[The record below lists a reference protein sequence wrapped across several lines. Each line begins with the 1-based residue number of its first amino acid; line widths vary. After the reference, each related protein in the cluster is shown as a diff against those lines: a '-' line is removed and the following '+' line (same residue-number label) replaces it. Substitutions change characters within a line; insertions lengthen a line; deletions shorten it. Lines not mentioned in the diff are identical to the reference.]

1 MIRRF
6 ARPYARAIMD
16 AAGSPAKANELRGE
30 LMSFASA
37 LRSSQE
43 LRDLYLN
50 PAIDQATTL
59 EITRQLAR
67 KMKVSDLAAKT
78 LEVLVRNHRINDL
91 DAILEALAS
100 YVNAALGVAVAE
112 VRSARNLGP
121 DEIDQLANTLSQKVG
136 KKVELDI
143 RTDKKLLGG
152 FVVKIGSEIWDASV
166 IGKINKFR
174 TSLKCRLHATM
185 NRFISEKIWLSI

>member
-16 AAGSPAKANELRGE
+16 TAGTPQKANDLRGE
-30 LMSFASA
+30 LMRFASA
-37 LRSSQE
+37 LGTSTNLRE
-43 LRDLYLN
+43 LYAN
-50 PAIDQATTL
+50 PGIDQATKLDLTAK
-59 EITRQLAR
+59 LAR
-67 KMKVSDLAAKT
+67 KMKASDLAAKT

-112 VRSARNLGP
+112 VRSAKSLAP
-121 DEIDQLANTLSQKVG
+121 DEIEQLAVTLSKKVG

-143 RTDKKLLGG
+143 RTDKQLLGG

-166 IGKINKFR
+166 LGKINKFR
-174 TSLKCRLHATM
+174 ESL
-185 NRFISEKIWLSI
+185 S

>member
-6 ARPYARAIMD
+6 ARPYARAIMG
-16 AAGSPAKANELRGE
+16 AAGSPQKANELRGE
-30 LMSFASA
+30 LMRFASA
-37 LRSSQE
+37 LRGSNE
-43 LRDLYLN
+43 LRELYAN
-50 PAIDQATTL
+50 PGIDQSTKL
-59 EITRQLAR
+59 LITAQLAR
-67 KMKVSDLAAKT
+67 KMKASDLTAKT
-78 LEVLVRNHRINDL
+78 LEVLVRNYRINDL

-112 VRSARNLGP
+112 VRSAKHLGP
-121 DEIDQLANTLSQKVG
+121 EEIDQLASTLSKKVG

-143 RTDKKLLGG
+143 RTDKNLLGG

-174 TSLKCRLHATM
+174 ESL
-185 NRFISEKIWLSI
+185 S

>member
-16 AAGSPAKANELRGE
+16 AAGSPQKANALRGE
-30 LMSFASA
+30 LLLFAKA
-37 LRSSQE
+37 LRGSNE
-43 LRDLYLN
+43 LRELYAN
-50 PAIDQATTL
+50 PAVDQARKL
-59 EITRQLAR
+59 EITAQLAR
-67 KMKVSDLAAKT
+67 KMKASDLAAKT

-100 YVNAALGVAVAE
+100 YVNTALGVAVAE
-112 VRSARNLGP
+112 VRSAKHLGAE
-121 DEIDQLANTLSQKVG
+121 EIDQLATTLSKKVG
-136 KKVELDI
+136 KKVELDV
-143 RTDKKLLGG
+143 RTDKNLLGG

-174 TSLKCRLHATM
+174 ESL
-185 NRFISEKIWLSI
+185 S